1 MRASTFLKV
10 LAQRFI
16 NARIRNKLTLM
27 VMTTLVISALLFYV
41 VNATLIIRNGIRDAH
56 IHLHL
61 LADVAGHNLE
71 APLSFNDPQSA
82 REVLMSLRAN
92 KEIIHT
98 VLSDTSGRI
107 VAQDQQPGVG
117 SKPHGLTQWLPVQQ
131 SIFITHAISTDNKM
145 LGALTI
151 QASLANVWQALI
163 TQLLQIGFIILTTLA
178 MGIFLAHR
186 LSILIINPIQRISST
201 ARKIT
206 RGGDYSL
213 QVEKLADDEVG
224 ELAEEFNVM
233 LAEINHRDQALLASR
248 ERLDFALQGSNDG
261 LWDWNLENNAIYFS
275 PRWKSML
282 GYADHELNN
291 NLDTWK
297 QLIDPEVCENIFLQ
311 INDYIQG
318 HAPKYEAE
326 FRMRHKDGSWVDILA
341 RGKLA
346 TSTSNKVSPRRLVGT
361 HMDISER
368 KRNEQ
373 ELRIAATAFDAQEGM
388 FVTGIN
394 GLILRVNQ
402 AFTEITGY
410 SADEVVG
417 QTPHMLFSGS
427 NDAAIYATMYRN
439 LLPKNSD
446 ASQDLAAEQLLSGR
460 HDARFYASLFAN
472 ITRQNGWKGEVSS
485 RRKNGEI
492 FPEWLTITAV
502 RSTDNIATHY
512 VGMHTDI
519 TKRKAAED
527 EIKHLA
533 FFDALTQL
541 PNRRL
546 LIDRLQQALVSSAR
560 SKRMGALLFVDLDNF
575 KILNDTLGHDSGDL
589 LLKQVADRLTS
600 CVREGDTVAR
610 LGGDEFVIMLENLS
624 EKPIEAGAQTEAIG
638 EKILASLNLPYFFAS
653 REHRSTAS
661 IGITLFN
668 NHEETQEELLKRADI
683 AMYKAK
689 ESGRN
694 TLKFFDPKMQTAVTA
709 RANLEWDLRRALE
722 NNQFIVYF
730 QLQVDQHRQIIGAE
744 ALLRWSH
751 PERGMV
757 SPLEFIPLAEDTR
770 QIIPI
775 GRWVLSVACDLIKTW
790 ENNPKTQH
798 LQIAVNVSPRQFH
811 QSDFVS
817 QVRQILQNKAIKPDR
832 LKLELTESLVL
843 DDINDT
849 ITKMHELREL
859 GVHFS
864 MDDFGTGYSSL
875 AYLSQLPLNQLK
887 IDQSFVRNIGVK
899 SSDSVI
905 VQTIIGMANNLGM
918 QVIAEGVETE
928 EQRSFLEAQGCSA
941 YQGYLFGK
949 PVPLE
954 DFEKLLGIFKTD

>member
-1 MRASTFLKV
+1 MA
-10 LAQRFI
+10 
-16 NARIRNKLTLM
+16 
-27 VMTTLVISALLFYV
+27 TLVLSALLFYV
-41 VNATLIIRNGIRDAH
+41 INATLLIRNGISDAH
-56 IHLHL
+56 NHLHL

-71 APLSFNDPQSA
+71 APLSFNDSKSA
-82 REVLMSLRAN
+82 QEVLMSLRAN
-92 KEIIHT
+92 TEITHS
-98 VLSDTSGRI
+98 VLSDTNGHI
-107 VAQDQQPGVG
+107 VAQDQQYGVS
-117 SKPHGLTQWLPVQQ
+117 SKPHWLAQWLPVQQ
-131 SIFITHAISTDNKM
+131 SISITHAISTDNKM

-163 TQLLQIGFIILTTLA
+163 TQLLQIALIILAALG
-178 MGIFLAHR
+178 MGIYLAHR
-186 LSILIINPIQRISST
+186 LSILIINPIQQITST

-224 ELAEEFNVM
+224 ELAEEFNFM
-233 LAEINHRDQALLASR
+233 LAEISQRDQALQASR

-261 LWDWNLENNAIYFS
+261 LWDRNLENNAIYFS

-282 GYADHELNN
+282 GYDDHELPNQ
-291 NLDTWK
+291 LETWTR
-297 QLIDPEVCENIFLQ
+297 LIDPEVRENVQLQ

-318 HAPKYEAE
+318 NAPKYEAE

-341 RGKLA
+341 RGKIAVDANGLM
-346 TSTSNKVSPRRLVGT
+346 SSPRRLVGT

-388 FVTGIN
+388 FVTGVN

-410 SADEVVG
+410 SANEVVG
-417 QTPHMLFSGS
+417 QTPHMLFSGT
-427 NDAAIYATMYRN
+427 NDAAIYASMYKHN
-439 LLPKNSD
+439 VVP
-446 ASQDLAAEQLLSGR
+446 AADEAQNQVCHLLSGR
-460 HDARFYASLFAN
+460 HDASFYAALFAN
-472 ITRQNGWKGEVSS
+472 ITRDGGWKGEISS

-492 FPEWLTITAV
+492 YPEWLTITAV
-502 RSTDNIATHY
+502 RSADNVATHY

-560 SKRMGALLFVDLDNF
+560 SKRLGALLFVDLDNF
-575 KILNDTLGHDSGDL
+575 KTLNDTLGHDSGDL
-589 LLKQVADRLTS
+589 LLKQVAERLTS

-610 LGGDEFVIMLENLS
+610 LGGDEFVVMLENLS
-624 EKPIEAGAQTEAIG
+624 ELPIDAGAQTEAIG
-638 EKILASLNLPYFFAS
+638 EKILASLNLPYHFAS

-668 NHEETQEELLKRADI
+668 NHETTQEELLKRADI

-694 TLKFFDPKMQTAVTA
+694 TLRFFDPKMQTAVTA

-722 NNQFIVYF
+722 KNQFTVYF
-730 QLQVDQHRQIIGAE
+730 QLQVNQYQQIIGAE
-744 ALLRWSH
+744 ALLRWLH

-770 QIIPI
+770 QILPI
-775 GRWVLSVACDLIKTW
+775 GQWVLEIACDLIKTW
-790 ENNPKTQH
+790 ENNPATQH
-798 LQIAVNVSPRQFH
+798 LQIAVNVSARQFH
-811 QSDFVS
+811 QSDFVN
-817 QVRQILQNKAIKPDR
+817 QVRQLLQDKAIRPDR
-832 LKLELTESLVL
+832 LKLELTESLVM

-849 ITKMHELREL
+849 ITKMHAIREL
-859 GVHFS
+859 GVLFS

-928 EQRSFLEAQGCSA
+928 EQRIFLEELGCSA

-949 PVPLE
+949 PVPVAE
-954 DFEKLLGIFKTD
+954 FEKLLGISAAS